1 MEFFETE
8 AIFNYANEAIL
19 LTDSN
24 GIIRQANPSALSLFG
39 YEPSQMINQPVEL
52 LIPKRLV
59 AKHLD
64 HRTEF
69 KKQPKA
75 RKMGEGLNL
84 MAVKSDGTE
93 FPVEVS
99 LSPFVDKGERG
110 VIAFIIDNTARR
122 RHEMEIE
129 NQKAKLEKLADDLH
143 TINSQLEARVKNRT
157 LILEE
162 AIAELNKTKEE
173 LNVALEKEKE
183 LNDMKSRFVAMA
195 SHEFRTPLAT
205 ILSSL
210 SLVTKYGEANEP
222 EKQAKHIARIK
233 TSINNLT
240 DILNDVLSI
249 SKLEEGKVIPNY
261 NDTDLKTLAAEVV
274 QQMQSVAKEGQ
285 QLKLTYSGDAVQK
298 TDERMIKH
306 VLFNLIS
313 NAIKFS
319 PEHSEVL
326 ININS
331 GPKEL
336 LIEVTDRGIGISE
349 EEQVHLFERF
359 FRAQNASNIQ
369 GTGLGLNIVSKYAEM
384 LGGTISFKSKLN
396 FGSTFTLTIPI
407 T

>member
-1 MEFFETE
+1 M
-8 AIFNYANEAIL
+8 
-19 LTDSN
+19 
-24 GIIRQANPSALSLFG
+24 
-39 YEPSQMINQPVEL
+39 
-52 LIPKRLV
+52 
-59 AKHLD
+59 
-64 HRTEF
+64 
-69 KKQPKA
+69 
-75 RKMGEGLNL
+75 
-84 MAVKSDGTE
+84 
-93 FPVEVS
+93 
-99 LSPFVDKGERG
+99 
-110 VIAFIIDNTARR
+110 
-122 RHEMEIE
+122 
-129 NQKAKLEKLADDLH
+129 
-143 TINSQLEARVKNRT
+143 
-157 LILEE
+157 
-162 AIAELNKTKEE
+162 
-173 LNVALEKEKE
+173 
-183 LNDMKSRFVAMA
+183 
-195 SHEFRTPLAT
+195 
-205 ILSSL
+205 
-210 SLVTKYGEANEP
+210 
-222 EKQAKHIARIK
+222 
-233 TSINNLT
+233 
-240 DILNDVLSI
+240 SI